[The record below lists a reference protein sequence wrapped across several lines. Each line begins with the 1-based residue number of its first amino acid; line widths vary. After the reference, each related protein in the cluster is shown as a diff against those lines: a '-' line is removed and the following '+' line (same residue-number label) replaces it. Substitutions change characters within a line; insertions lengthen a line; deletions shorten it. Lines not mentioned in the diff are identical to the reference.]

1 MYKVSLHLHAK
12 PAIARALKVHVIQL
26 SYIHTPAQTTT
37 NRKHCPNPKP
47 HLPFNQLIV
56 SLISTDAVQVAPWSG
71 IHSLKETPNPS
82 PSMPLI
88 VRDWWNCLLWPST
101 RSQNQLPL
109 GSLCY
114 LGSPCLTP
122 CLLTVSSTLHGYK
135 LCNWNYATTTHSM
148 QTHNSQPWPPSTC
161 SWVHVCVVS
170 NARSCHWTT
179 GTHDRITRS
188 WQECTFL
195 SAARAFL
202 TGNSRFPG
210 NSRAS
215 GNSRGSGIPVVREFP
230 AAREFPVPREFPF
243 PGNSRF
249 PGIPAA
255 REFPKPREF
264 P

>member
-1 MYKVSLHLHAK
+1 MLYQIWASMKLIQGARQSVSCQYCRDDSARWCSSNYLRSVKLKRNILNENLYKRKTYNKFNIYKVSLHLHAK

-122 CLLTVSSTLHGYK
+122 CLLTVGSTLHGY
-135 LCNWNYATTTHSM
+135 
-148 QTHNSQPWPPSTC
+148 
-161 SWVHVCVVS
+161 
-170 NARSCHWTT
+170 
-179 GTHDRITRS
+179 
-188 WQECTFL
+188 
-195 SAARAFL
+195 
-202 TGNSRFPG
+202 
-210 NSRAS
+210 
-215 GNSRGSGIPVVREFP
+215 
-230 AAREFPVPREFPF
+230 
-243 PGNSRF
+243 
-249 PGIPAA
+249 
-255 REFPKPREF
+255 
-264 P
+264 